1 MMTGQFYTRAKN
13 GWGKRKLAAAVWKG
27 SRHSW
32 VRSGR
37 LGWKPEK
44 ESGAKM
50 SNRCA
55 VVGSMLLPPAFAMN
69 YLLRNASRPG
79 GWLAGSISFFTLS
92 CSGYPPPSVCYMVR
106 RFSQRIF

>member
-55 VVGSMLLPPAFAMN
+55 VVGSMHATTTARFRDELPITKCLSPW
-69 YLLRNASRPG
+69 
-79 GWLAGSISFFTLS
+79 WLAGWLDFFFH
-92 CSGYPPPSVCYMVR
+92 P
-106 RFSQRIF
+106 